1 MSTPRLFIDSPPY
14 PASEEHGAVVR
25 AIVPTETNHETDF
38 DSRNLEG
45 PSAMSR
51 YELYAH
57 RYPLLPLKNVVIF
70 PRNIVTLLVG
80 RHRSIQAVEESL
92 AGNRRIVVTTHRTID
107 VEEPTPDDLHTV
119 GSLAEIV
126 SVERQPNNAIQ
137 VVLEGISR
145 VRISQYD
152 TSRSYFT
159 VAADEL
165 QEPKDDS
172 KNGLA
177 LVQHVQELA
186 ARYSEAR
193 DKLTPEVIDMVQRAS
208 DPGQLADLLATQ
220 LLTDTDRRQDLL
232 ETLDPLQRLE
242 RVAVHLTGDLDVVEL
257 EQRIQE
263 RVREQVEKHQ
273 REYFLREQLKAIHDE
288 LSGEGGSEIDA
299 LRDRVYAA
307 HMPSEVEE
315 KLIRELARLDRMPS
329 VSAEA
334 TVVRTYVE
342 ALLALP
348 WHQESEDRLDLEEAE
363 AILNADHFGL
373 EQVKDRILDFLA
385 VRKLRLASGVTD
397 NGTAQILCFIGPP
410 GVGKT
415 SLGRSIAQSMGRQF
429 VRVSLGGV
437 RDESEIRG
445 HRRTYIG
452 AMPGR
457 IIGAMKQAG
466 TINPLILLDEI
477 DKLSA
482 DFRGDPAAALL
493 EVLDPEQN
501 AAFTDHFLDVP
512 YDLSKILFITTANY
526 GQQIPRPLRD
536 RMEIIELSG
545 YTEDEKI
552 EIARRYLLPKQL
564 AAHGLSEHQLKI
576 DEDAWRI
583 VVRDYTREAGVR
595 ELDRETAAICRKVAR
610 DVVRGKAGRIE
621 LSPETLENYLGPKR
635 YSSGHELEES
645 QIGVAMGLGTTEIGG
660 ELIPVEVA
668 TMPGKGSLT
677 ITGRAGDVMQESARA
692 ALSYARSRAEQ
703 LNIPINFQESF
714 DLHIHLPEGA
724 TPKDGPSAGIT
735 MATALISALTRRP
748 VRNDTA
754 MTGEITLRGRV
765 LPIGGIKDKA
775 LAAHR
780 HGIRRLIIPEENGRE
795 LPRIPENVRNE
806 MEFILVRNMDQ
817 VVAAAIMLD
826 ESLTDLLDSNGTSER
841 FEQAVPRVPGQ
852 LPFGEPM
859 LTDVQSR

>member
-1 MSTPRLFIDSPPY
+1 
-14 PASEEHGAVVR
+14 
-25 AIVPTETNHETDF
+25 
-38 DSRNLEG
+38 
-45 PSAMSR
+45 MSR

-92 AGNRRIVVTTHRTID
+92 ASNRRIVVTTHRD
-107 VEEPTPDDLHTV
+107 VDIEDPTPEDLHTV

-126 SVERQPNNAIQ
+126 SIERQPNNAIQ

-152 TSRSYFT
+152 TSRAYFT
-159 VAADEL
+159 AAADEL

-172 KNGLA
+172 PNGRA

-186 ARYSEAR
+186 VRYSEAR
-193 DKLTPEVIDMVQRAS
+193 DKLTPEVIDMVQRAT
-208 DPGQLADLLATQ
+208 DPGHLADLLATQ
-220 LLTDTDRRQDLL
+220 LLSDTSRRQDLL
-232 ETLDPLQRLE
+232 ETLDPVKRLE

-257 EQRIQE
+257 EHRIQE

-288 LSGEGGSEIDA
+288 LSGEGGNETDA
-299 LRDRVYAA
+299 MRERIYAA
-307 HMPSEVEE
+307 EMPKEVEE
-315 KLIRELARLDRMPS
+315 KLIRELGRLERMPS

-348 WHQESEDRLDLEEAE
+348 WHSRSEDRLDLDQAEE
-363 AILNADHFGL
+363 ILNADHYGL
-373 EQVKDRILDFLA
+373 EQVKERILDFLA
-385 VRKLRLASGVTD
+385 VRKLRQVNGVTD
-397 NGTAQILCFIGPP
+397 AATAQILCLIGPP

-415 SLGRSIAQSMGRQF
+415 SLGRSIATSMGRQF

-437 RDESEIRG
+437 RDEAEIRG

-466 TINPLILLDEI
+466 TVNPLILLDEI

-501 AAFTDHFLDVP
+501 GTFTDHFLDVP
-512 YDLSKILFITTANY
+512 YDLSEVLFITTANY

-552 EIARRYLLPKQL
+552 EIARRFLLPKQL
-564 AAHGLSEHQLKI
+564 AAHGLTDLEIEI
-576 DEDAWRI
+576 DIDAWRS

-595 ELDRETAAICRKVAR
+595 ELDREVAAICRKVAR
-610 DVVRGKAGRIE
+610 DVVRGKAGEAGAPICLRADAIE
-621 LSPETLENYLGPKR
+621 DYLGPKR
-635 YSSGHELEES
+635 YSTTLDLDES
-645 QIGVAMGLGTTEIGG
+645 QIGVAIGLGTTEIGG

-668 TMPGKGSLT
+668 TMPGKGGLT

-692 ALSYARSRAEQ
+692 ALSYARSRADQ
-703 LNIPINFQESF
+703 LKIPQNFQESC

-735 MATALISALTRRP
+735 MATALISALTRKP

-765 LPIGGIKDKA
+765 LPIGGVKDKA

-780 HGIRRLIIPEENGRE
+780 HGIRRLIIPEENRRE
-795 LPRIPENVRNE
+795 LPRIPENVRNDI
-806 MEFILVRNMDQ
+806 EFILVRNMDQ
-817 VVAAAIMLD
+817 VIAAAIMLD
-826 ESLTDLLDSNGTSER
+826 DA
-841 FEQAVPRVPGQ
+841 QAGGLEPNTGKTYEDRRSQLPGRQ
-852 LPFGEPM
+852 MPFGEPM
-859 LTDVQSR
+859 LTDAGTARQ